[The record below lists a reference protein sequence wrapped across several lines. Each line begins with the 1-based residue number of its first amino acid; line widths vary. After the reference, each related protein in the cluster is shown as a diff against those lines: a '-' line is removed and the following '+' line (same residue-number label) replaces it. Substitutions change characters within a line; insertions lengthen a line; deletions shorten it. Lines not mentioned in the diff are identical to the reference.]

1 VSAQPLVT
9 FVMPAW
15 NPRAEHF
22 AAAVESV
29 LGQHGCEVEVIVVD
43 DGSEPPLAAPDDPR
57 LRVVRVEHGGPYR
70 ARNAALELARGDFV
84 RYADADD
91 VLEPESTAR
100 LLALA
105 GRGETVAY
113 GATLVC
119 DADLRPVRTMVSDV
133 EGRAER
139 ACLLGRFHVRLTS
152 LLFPRRVV
160 EAVGQWD
167 TSFRVSGDWDY
178 VLRALEHA
186 RVRGDGG
193 VATLYRRH
201 AGSLTR
207 RADTRAGEEARRR
220 VIERYFERHPELR
233 GTRLER
239 EARAAMLLA
248 GAVTFRQLGDRRGF
262 WGRVARAAPLDPRAT
277 GGTLA
282 RLAAARVRRAT
293 R

>member
-1 VSAQPLVT
+1 
-9 FVMPAW
+9 MPAW
-15 NPRAEHF
+15 NPHPEHL
-22 AAAVESV
+22 AAAVDSA
-29 LGQHGCEVEVIVVD
+29 LGQSAVDLELILVD
-43 DGSEPPLAAPDDPR
+43 DGSEPPLEAPGDPR
-57 LRVVRVEHGGPYR
+57 VRAVRVEHGGPYR
-70 ARNAALELARGDFV
+70 ARNAALELARGRFV

-91 VLEPESTAR
+91 VLDPASTAR
-100 LLALA
+100 LLELA
-105 GRGETVAY
+105 EGDETVAY

-119 DADLRPVRTMVSDV
+119 DAELRPVRTMVSGI

-139 ACLLGRFHVRLTS
+139 ACLLGRFDVRLTS

-160 EAVGQWD
+160 EAVGEWD

-186 RVRGDGG
+186 PVRGDGA

-201 AGSLTR
+201 DGSLTR
-207 RADTRAGEEARRR
+207 QADARAGEEARRR
-220 VIERYFERHPELR
+220 VIDRYFERHPELK

-239 EARAAMLLA
+239 EARASMLLA
-248 GAVTFRQLGDRRGF
+248 GAVTFRRLGDRRAF
-262 WGRVARAAPLDPRAT
+262 WRRVVRAAPLDPRAT

-282 RLAAARVRRAT
+282 RLAAGRVRRAT